1 MITFCFQSYAAESL
15 YSLEIEFFYP
25 SQVSETKDININLY
39 TPHCSVGTKSYEFN
53 SSQLTLYIL
62 PEEGYRFSSA
72 SKKALKIL
80 GAEYITASVD
90 QESGDIKLTV
100 ELSPDGSFEES
111 GAEQGEGEWIYREDS
126 GRWMYR
132 EHDGKLKT
140 GWFLDNSGSAWYYFN
155 DNGFML
161 CNSWVESNGNQY
173 YLSESGKMLTD
184 TVTPDG
190 IYVGT
195 DGASTGDTLNDIKNV
210 KADSLS
216 FMQGKS
222 VISIPC
228 KIHYRNG
235 KIGEHTTLRYDS
247 VGMQEFN
254 GKSPNL
260 IITYTVLRSGGYSST
275 NIGLDILINGKKK
288 YTLGGSGGDIL
299 AQFDR
304 NSVEVEIPY
313 DSLTQN
319 DIVDIYINR

>member
-1 MITFCFQSYAAESL
+1 MFILMITFCFQSYAAESL

-25 SQVSETKDININLY
+25 GQVSETKDININLY

-111 GAEQGEGEWIYREDS
+111 G
-126 GRWMYR
+126 
-132 EHDGKLKT
+132 
-140 GWFLDNSGSAWYYFN
+140 
-155 DNGFML
+155 
-161 CNSWVESNGNQY
+161 
-173 YLSESGKMLTD
+173 KMLTD

-210 KADSLS
+210 KVDSLS

-222 VISIPC
+222 VILIP
-228 KIHYRNG
+228 
-235 KIGEHTTLRYDS
+235 
-247 VGMQEFN
+247 
-254 GKSPNL
+254 
-260 IITYTVLRSGGYSST
+260 
-275 NIGLDILINGKKK
+275 
-288 YTLGGSGGDIL
+288 
-299 AQFDR
+299 
-304 NSVEVEIPY
+304 
-313 DSLTQN
+313 
-319 DIVDIYINR
+319 